1 MLFTLENRES
11 QEIALEVLLLA
22 RCDPRMDG
30 CWPKSEPIVMV
41 DPLPGAHRLDMN
53 WRLVIPYGCDSELSA
68 ILQDAAAAVQAKW
81 RLQLPF
87 LGSSA
92 TAG

>member
-22 RCDPRMDG
+22 RRDPRMEG
-30 CWPKSEPIVMV
+30 RWPKSEPIVMV
-41 DPLPGAHRLDMN
+41 DSLPGAHALDMN
-53 WRLVIPYGCDSELSA
+53 WRLVIPYGCDPDLSLV
-68 ILQDAAAAVQAKW
+68 LQDAAAAVQIKW

-92 TAG
+92 KPG